1 MPNSPT
7 GLINERARPKNL
19 QVHALNQ
26 QIIQLQLEISD
37 LKKRRVAPLT
47 PPPVEPSEEALLL
60 RIQLGAMLRDCY
72 ETDVELTHCKFKD
85 GRRAQFLVDLEG
97 SYQVMAQTLGLPW
110 PNQHPPL

>member
-7 GLINERARPKNL
+7 GLIYERARPKNL

-26 QIIQLQLEISD
+26 QINQLQLEIAD
-37 LKKRRVAPLT
+37 LKTRRVAPLT

-60 RIQLGAMLRDCY
+60 RVQLGAMLRDCY

-85 GRRAQFLVDLEG
+85 GPRAQVLVDLQG
-97 SYQVMAQTLGLPW
+97 SYQAMAQTLGLPW
-110 PNQHPPL
+110 SHEYSQL